1 MERNKIN
8 GLKIFMIR
16 LLEININ
23 KYNINLSTFIP
34 LDTFCSL
41 CVCLC
46 VDGRKTQPSAKHLTI
61 VLALEV
67 HRESSETNNNKDEK
81 QQQLNGPNVAI
92 SR

>member
-1 MERNKIN
+1 M
-8 GLKIFMIR
+8 
-16 LLEININ
+16 
-23 KYNINLSTFIP
+23 
-34 LDTFCSL
+34 
-41 CVCLC
+41 CVCACVC